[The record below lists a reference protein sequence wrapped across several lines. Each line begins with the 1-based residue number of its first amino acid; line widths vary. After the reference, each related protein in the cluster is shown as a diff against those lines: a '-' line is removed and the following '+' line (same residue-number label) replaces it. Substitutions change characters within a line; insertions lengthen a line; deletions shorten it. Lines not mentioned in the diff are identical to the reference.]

1 MIKKAAMLLLLLV
14 GMTLTATAQSNAKK
28 RTGTGTKART
38 TTTTKKGTGTAK
50 KSSGTTKARSS
61 AQTRKD
67 KENNAY
73 AAEAR
78 KSKNV
83 KALQGQK
90 DALQKQISASETL
103 LQKTDKNVKTQLMQ
117 VAALNGQIEEQDKY
131 VQQINTEIKDL
142 NAQIERADRE
152 LRHLE
157 AELAD
162 RKHKYEHS
170 VKYMRQNRVVED
182 QIVFIFSADNLSKM
196 YRRMR
201 YVKEYATY
209 MRVEGKKLEKKQ
221 EEVELKREELTGM
234 MTEKTQLA
242 NEGEREKARLEENRQ
257 KQQVI
262 VENLEKQKKQLSNEI
277 AKKRKEGA
285 ALDAKIEQV
294 IAQEIE
300 AARKRAEA
308 ERARQ
313 EAARRAAEAKRRA
326 EEEAARKAKAQQQA
340 AAAAA
345 SGKKKKG
352 TTASTSTESLPA
364 AEKVDKMDRFI
375 ITEDQKLNG
384 SFESNRGR
392 LPVPITGPYFIAG
405 RFGSYNVPGLKNV
418 QLDNKGVNY
427 VGKSGA
433 KARAI
438 FGGEVSAVFQMGGTK
453 NILVR
458 HGSYISVYCNLSSV
472 NVSRG
477 AKVNARDVLGSVA
490 DDGSGNCVL
499 HFQLRK
505 ETAKLNPEAWIGR

>member
-1 MIKKAAMLLLLLV
+1 
-14 GMTLTATAQSNAKK
+14 
-28 RTGTGTKART
+28 
-38 TTTTKKGTGTAK
+38 
-50 KSSGTTKARSS
+50 
-61 AQTRKD
+61 
-67 KENNAY
+67 
-73 AAEAR
+73 
-78 KSKNV
+78 
-83 KALQGQK
+83 
-90 DALQKQISASETL
+90 
-103 LQKTDKNVKTQLMQ
+103 
-117 VAALNGQIEEQDKY
+117 
-131 VQQINTEIKDL
+131 
-142 NAQIERADRE
+142 
-152 LRHLE
+152 
-157 AELAD
+157 
-162 RKHKYEHS
+162 
-170 VKYMRQNRVVED
+170 
-182 QIVFIFSADNLSKM
+182 
-196 YRRMR
+196 
-201 YVKEYATY
+201 
-209 MRVEGKKLEKKQ
+209 
-221 EEVELKREELTGM
+221 
-234 MTEKTQLA
+234 
-242 NEGEREKARLEENRQ
+242 LEENKQ

-285 ALDAKIEQV
+285 ALDAKIDQM

-313 EAARRAAEAKRRA
+313 EAARKAAEAKRRA

-340 AAAAA
+340 AAANN
-345 SGKKKKG
+345 SKKSTTGNTSSTKKKG
-352 TTASTSTESLPA
+352 TTTSTESLPP

-375 ITEDQKLNG
+375 VTEDQKLNG
-384 SFESNRGR
+384 NFESNRGR

-477 AKVNARDVLGSVA
+477 AKVNARDVLGSIA

-505 ETAKLNPEAWIGR
+505 ETTKLNPEAWIGR